1 MMRINKIPNLIIAA
15 ILLLGFAFPLAAV
28 HGATPPTFQTCDIFT
43 GVGGSSGT
51 DINWY
56 RPDKC
61 GVPTSETFIKTLTDP
76 TNPGG
81 GEMTGMGFDLTSCAL
96 GAGSPCLYA
105 TEFDVPNVAIFDN
118 AGTFLGHCN
127 PGGRAYTA
135 HVESVAVD
143 RVSGIPSIY
152 FGQATPGTPT
162 VIQMDPGCTTILHT
176 YSPATEARGTD
187 WIDLAKDAS
196 DAGLTDIVYTSEGV
210 HVLVFDTA
218 TLGQESNVVIPLA
231 QTGSALT
238 PDVSGTAISSLP
250 GAAAYALRVL
260 SDGSVAVADTQTVVH
275 VGSAGTLLG
284 SCDGGS
290 AGSGGL
296 FGFNLLPDQSTF
308 ATGSFNNGQVD
319 YMTIAHCDANQ
330 ATPDFHFNAFQPGQ
344 SGFLLGVGIFGEVS
358 QGCGQRCVSAP
369 EFGAPALVVVAVC
382 VLAVSLLIRSKSLL
396 PTKF

>member
-1 MMRINKIPNLIIAA
+1 
-15 ILLLGFAFPLAAV
+15 
-28 HGATPPTFQTCDIFT
+28 
-43 GVGGSSGT
+43 
-51 DINWY
+51 
-56 RPDKC
+56 
-61 GVPTSETFIKTLTDP
+61 
-76 TNPGG
+76 
-81 GEMTGMGFDLTSCAL
+81 
-96 GAGSPCLYA
+96 
-105 TEFDVPNVAIFDN
+105 
-118 AGTFLGHCN
+118 
-127 PGGRAYTA
+127 
-135 HVESVAVD
+135 
-143 RVSGIPSIY
+143 
-152 FGQATPGTPT
+152 
-162 VIQMDPGCTTILHT
+162 
-176 YSPATEARGTD
+176 
-187 WIDLAKDAS
+187 
-196 DAGLTDIVYTSEGV
+196 LTDIVYTSEGV

-218 TLGQESNVVIPLA
+218 TLSQESNVVIPLA

-358 QGCGQRCVSAP
+358 QGCGLRCVSAP
-369 EFGAPALVVVAVC
+369 EFGAPALVVVAVGM
-382 VLAVSLLIRSKSLL
+382 LAVSLLIRSKSLL